1 MNRKLDVSDSGLSI
15 RDAVDDIEDNLYY
28 FSDVISSGVPD
39 LGRLLTDNILQLLV
53 FPFLLPSFK
62 KQISVSFFIHTHQQ
76 VRVNYIGIRFANSS
90 FAHLGHK
97 N

>member
-1 MNRKLDVSDSGLSI
+1 MNRKLDLSDSGLSI

-62 KQISVSFFIHTHQQ
+62 KQNSVSFFINNHQQ
-76 VRVNYIGIRFANSS
+76 VLVNHIGICFANSL
-90 FAHLGHK
+90 FACLGHK